1 MIRKVVKVHHMDEY
15 DEVRENLRYWLS
27 RPPEERLAAVDEL
40 RRQAYGDSQRLQRVV
55 RVIYRDDTA
64 TDKADSNS

>member
-1 MIRKVVKVHHMDEY
+1 MIRKVAKLYHMDAY

-55 RVIYRDDTA
+55 RVVQQ
-64 TDKADSNS
+64 SQG